1 MEESTALAKP
11 KITSAEEK
19 IIAMVV
25 DALPSEKSRRA
36 YAASLESFFVWYAEC
51 NRPELNKALINRYA
65 EYLRCR
71 KKITKRKKTDGMQAS
86 DLNINSAGFEGL
98 SRSSINIQL
107 SAIRKFASEAEDN
120 NLLDSRVASSIRS
133 VKGVPFRGTRT
144 GKWLTKEQAQAWL
157 NTPDTKTLKGLR
169 DRALLG
175 VLFGC
180 GLRRAEATILSF
192 SHIQQRDGR
201 WVIVDIV
208 GKRDKMRS
216 IPMPS
221 WTKALIDKWTSA
233 ASINDG
239 YIFRHVNRGGNLM
252 GGKLTDQAIYKIV
265 TGYAKKIEKSALAAE
280 ETNEN
285 GVKPK
290 SKKRLIAPHDLRR
303 TFGKLAH
310 KGGSPIEQIQLSLG
324 HDSIQTTEKYLGIEQ
339 DLTDAP
345 CDHLGIKII
354 I

>member
-1 MEESTALAKP
+1 MEESTALVKL

-36 YAASLESFFVWYAEC
+36 YAASLESFFVWYAGE

-65 EYLRCR
+65 EYLRRR
-71 KKITKRKKTDGMQAS
+71 KKITRRKNTADSENDFDQS
-86 DLNINSAGFEGL
+86 EGL

-120 NLLDSRVASSIRS
+120 NLLDPRIASSIRS

-144 GKWLTKEQAQAWL
+144 GKWLTKEQAQSWL
-157 NTPDTKTLKGLR
+157 DTPDTKTLKGLR

-192 SHIQQRDGR
+192 SHVQQRDGR

-208 GKRDKMRS
+208 GKRDKMRT

-221 WTKALIDKWTSA
+221 WTKALFDKWTSA
-233 ASINDG
+233 ANISDG

-265 TGYAKKIEKSALAAE
+265 TGYARQIEDSSPVNE

-285 GVKPK
+285 GVMQK

-345 CDHLGIKII
+345 CDHLGIKISI
-354 I
+354 

>member
-1 MEESTALAKP
+1 MEESTALIKP

-19 IIAMVV
+19 IIQMVV

-36 YAASLESFFVWYAEC
+36 YAASLESFFVWYAEQ

-65 EYLRCR
+65 EYLRRR
-71 KKITKRKKTDGMQAS
+71 KKITKRKKSNGVDEDNTI
-86 DLNINSAGFEGL
+86 NNSAHAEGL

-120 NLLDSRVASSIRS
+120 NLLDPRIASSIRS

-144 GKWLTKEQAQAWL
+144 GKWLTREQAQIWL
-157 NTPDTKTLKGLR
+157 GTPDTKTLKGLR

-180 GLRRAEATILSF
+180 GLRRAEATILSY

-233 ASINDG
+233 AGINDS

-252 GGKLTDQAIYKIV
+252 GRKLTDQAIYKVI
-265 TGYAKKIEKSALAAE
+265 TGYARQIEDSSPAVE
-280 ETNEN
+280 EVSDKGTT
-285 GVKPK
+285 PP
-290 SKKRLIAPHDLRR
+290 KKRLIAPHDIRR

-345 CDHLGIKII
+345 CDHLGIKISI
-354 I
+354 